1 MLFLVDSG
9 TAEAA
14 VAMIL
19 LNLAPVHLEAAKGER
34 AIVFEEDKLFVGLY
48 WNTDIVCMK
57 GEE

>member
-14 VAMIL
+14 AAMIL
-19 LNLAPVHLEAAKGER
+19 LNLAPVHLEAAKGEC

-48 WNTDIVCMK
+48 
-57 GEE
+57 